1 MKPKLIKQFHR
12 TINLFLTAVMLVGLA
27 FGMAPVQTAAAAS
40 PLSRDLAPANSEKHV
55 TDLLMP
61 DGSLDLSTG
70 YRGSLDLAG
79 YQVTADMNGALR
91 LAPDA
96 EGDQNWAL
104 GYQLPGMVESSSVL
118 AVALDGEGHAYVGGT
133 FLNAGG
139 DISGVT
145 DANHLAMWDGVS
157 WHAVG
162 DADGDGDGGG
172 VDGTVNSLQVDA
184 SGNLYV
190 GGQFSFADG
199 ITTTNIA
206 MWDVDGLAW
215 SDMDGGVNNV
225 VWTMEW
231 GPDGNLYVGGNFT
244 SAGGATAERLAIWDG
259 AAWSTLTPDGL
270 GPNDDVRAIAFG
282 QGSDIYVAG
291 DFIGVA
297 GTLGINRVARWT
309 GTAWGSLASG
319 TSSRVHALAWDGTSL
334 YAGGEFTSIG
344 GESASRVARWDGVSW
359 DAVGGGFNNT
369 VYQLALTTEG
379 LYAGGAFTADSTN
392 TTTYNRIALL
402 SGGTW
407 APLEES
413 GVNGVNNAVRA
424 IELDDS
430 GDLWLGGNFL
440 TAGSL
445 TVNRFSRWDGAN
457 WLATGAGL
465 DNTVRALVIDAQ
477 GNVYAGGDFVVAGG
491 VTSNYVAMWD
501 GSAWH
506 DLGGGMNGR
515 VYALALDSQGN
526 LYAGGQFTLAGGV
539 NALHIAM
546 WDGES
551 WSPLGSGLSNADES
565 GQVNTILV
573 DDDDHI
579 YAGGTFLLAGPGGI
593 TLNRIG
599 YWNGTSWSALGTEPN
614 VGMGNT
620 VNDLYWDGAN
630 LFAGGAF
637 TTAGGL
643 AANYIAKWNGSIW
656 APMNTG
662 TNAAVNAV
670 TGNPATGVVYIGGT
684 FSSAGGS
691 VNRLAYWD
699 PTLLQWK
706 AFVGT
711 TTGANNTVND
721 LVFDGTYLY
730 ALGLFTN
737 VTGVETDYV
746 AKYDGSA
753 WYGLSGGANAVLN
766 AAAAAS
772 NRDLYVGGALTTVG
786 AVDAS
791 EDPDHITPGHSSS
804 RIGQY
809 INTAP
814 VAVDDEYAANEDTPL
829 VVLEAQG
836 LLDNDTDP
844 NADLLTAEL
853 VDLPV
858 NGEVQLE
865 LDGSFVYT
873 PTQDFNGE
881 DVFTYWVSDGGF
893 TDTGVVTVTVAPVN
907 DAPVAVVDAVL
918 VESGQSITVPAPGVL
933 ANDID
938 VDGDS
943 LTAVLDSSPLHGAL
957 TLNSD
962 GSFMYTPTVPY
973 VGSDSFTYHANDG
986 VLNSE
991 VVTVNITIHE
1001 VNEPPYAEPDT
1012 YSTVED
1018 TVLTVDAPGV
1028 LSNDNDVDSDIADLT
1043 AEVDV
1048 PPAHGDLVLNLDGSF
1063 VFTPALDYSGV
1074 VTFTY
1079 LARDL
1084 YEYSDPALVTINV
1097 STTPDPP
1104 QAFDDHIDAVEDHT
1118 LILAAPGVMA
1128 NDVDPDGDTITAI
1141 LDAAPGSGTLTLDPD
1156 GAMVYV
1162 PVANF
1167 IGVVTFTYHVND
1179 GALNSNIA
1187 SAVITV
1193 AEFNDT
1199 PIGNPDHY
1207 TTVEDVSFAVG
1218 PTDGVLANDTDEEG
1232 DSLTVQKV
1240 TDPQHGTLDYF
1251 TTAGGFRYVPD
1262 LSFDGVDTFTYAV
1275 FDGNSWSQPVTVT
1288 IVVTEIGDDP
1298 VVIIYGGDSGTE
1310 GGAAL
1315 TFWGEYT
1322 DPVAGSHTVTW
1333 DFGDGDTQVGSVNG
1347 LNVDD
1352 VTHSFKDSGVLS
1364 VTLSVENVNHDVG
1377 EATLLVTIANVAP
1390 VLGTIA
1396 NQAVDLGAPVNLSGA
1411 FTDPSPLD
1419 TFVVD
1424 VVWDDG
1430 NTDQLDL
1437 AAGARTFALNHTYAT
1452 AGTYTVE
1459 ITLTDDDGGVD
1470 TLTLTV
1476 IVRPNES
1483 FIFLPFISR

>member
-1 MKPKLIKQFHR
+1 MKPKLIKQLHR
-12 TINLFLTAVMLVGLA
+12 TTNLFLAAVMLVGLA
-27 FGMAPVQTAAAAS
+27 FGLAPVQTAAAAS
-40 PLSRDLAPANSEKHV
+40 PISRDLTQANSGKHV
-55 TDLLMP
+55 TELLQP

-79 YQVTADMNGALR
+79 YQVIADMNGALR

-104 GYQLPGMVESSSVL
+104 GYQLPGVDNSVL

-139 DISGVT
+139 DVNGVT

-231 GPDGNLYVGGNFT
+231 GPDGSSLYVGGNFT

-282 QGSDIYVAG
+282 QGSDIYIGG

-297 GTLGINRVARWT
+297 GTMSINRVARWT
-309 GTAWGSLASG
+309 GTAWGALGSG
-319 TSSRVHALAWDGTSL
+319 TSSRVHALAWDGTYL

-344 GESASRVARWDGVSW
+344 GVSASRVARWGGVSW
-359 DAVGGGFNNT
+359 EAVGGGFNNT
-369 VYQLALTTEG
+369 VYQLVLTTEG

-402 SGGTW
+402 SGSTW

-465 DNTVRALVIDAQ
+465 DNSIRALVIDAQ
-477 GNVYAGGDFVVAGG
+477 GNVYAGGDFLVSGG

-501 GSAWH
+501 GSTWH
-506 DLGGGMNGR
+506 DLGGGTNGR

-526 LYAGGQFTLAGGV
+526 LYAGGEFTLAGGV
-539 NALHIAM
+539 DALHIAM

-551 WSPLGSGLSNADES
+551 WSALGSGLSNAD
-565 GQVNTILV
+565 GTGRVNTIVV
-573 DDDDHI
+573 DDDDHL

-614 VGMGNT
+614 VGMGNA

-670 TGNPATGVVYIGGT
+670 TGDPATGVVYIGGT

-730 ALGLFTN
+730 ALGLFTA

-766 AAAAAS
+766 AAAAAP

-791 EDPDHITPGHSSS
+791 EDPDNLAPGHSSS

-814 VAVDDEYAANEDTPL
+814 VAVGDEYAANEDTPL

-844 NADLLTAEL
+844 NADLLTAQL

-858 NGEVQLE
+858 NGEVLID
-865 LDGSFVYT
+865 LDGSFIYT

-893 TDTGVVTVTVAPVN
+893 TDTGVVTITVAPVN
-907 DAPVAVVDAVL
+907 DAPVAVTDTVL
-918 VESGQSITVPAPGVL
+918 VERDDSITVPAPGL
-933 ANDID
+933 LENDID
-938 VDGDS
+938 VEEDT
-943 LTAVLDSSPLHGAL
+943 LTAVRDSLPDHGTL
-957 TLNSD
+957 TLNSN
-962 GSFMYTPTVPY
+962 GSFTYTPI
-973 VGSDSFTYHANDG
+973 VGYEGMDYFTYHANDG
-986 VLNSE
+986 ELDSD
-991 VVTVNITIHE
+991 VVTVTITIHE

-1018 TVLTVDAPGV
+1018 TVLTVNAPGV
-1028 LSNDNDVDSDIADLT
+1028 LSNDNDIDSDIADLT
-1043 AEVDV
+1043 VEVDV
-1048 PPAHGDLVLNLDGSF
+1048 LPAHGDLDLNPDGSF
-1063 VFTPALDYSGV
+1063 VFTPTLNYSGV

-1079 LARDL
+1079 LAKDL
-1084 YEYSDPALVTINV
+1084 YEYSEPALVTINV

-1104 QAFDDHIDAVEDHT
+1104 QAFDDQLSGVEDHT

-1128 NDVDPDGDTITAI
+1128 NDLDPDGDPITAI
-1141 LDAAPGSGTLTLDPD
+1141 LNTPPDSGSLTLDPD
-1156 GAMVYV
+1156 GTVLYV
-1162 PVANF
+1162 PEANF

-1179 GALNSNIA
+1179 GTFNSNVA
-1187 SAVITV
+1187 SAVITI
-1193 AEFNDT
+1193 AEFDDT
-1199 PIGNPDHY
+1199 PIGNPDSY

-1218 PTDGVLANDTDEEG
+1218 PSQGVLANDTDEEG
-1232 DSLTVQKV
+1232 DSLVAMKLI
-1240 TDPQHGTLDYF
+1240 DPQHGTLDYF
-1251 TTAGGFRYVPD
+1251 TTAGGFRYIPS

-1275 FDGNSWSQPVTVT
+1275 GDGNSWSDPVTVT

-1298 VVIIYGGDSGTE
+1298 VVIIYGDESGTE

-1315 TFWGEYT
+1315 TFWGTYT
-1322 DPVAGSHTVTW
+1322 DPVAGAHTVTW
-1333 DFGDGDTQVGSVNG
+1333 DFGDGETQVGSVDG
-1347 LNVDD
+1347 LNVDEVD
-1352 VTHSFKDSGVLS
+1352 HSFKDSGVFT
-1364 VTLSVENVNHDVG
+1364 VTLSVENANHDVG

-1390 VLGTIA
+1390 ELASIA
-1396 NQAVDLGAPVNLSGA
+1396 NQTVDFGTAVNLVGS
-1411 FTDPSPLD
+1411 FTDPSTLD

-1424 VVWDDG
+1424 VDWDDSD
-1430 NTDQLDL
+1430 TDQLNL
-1437 AAGARTFALNHTYAT
+1437 AAGVRTFALNHTYAA

-1459 ITLTDDDGGVD
+1459 ITLADDDGGTD
-1470 TLTLTV
+1470 TITLTV
-1476 IVRPNES
+1476 TVRPDKS